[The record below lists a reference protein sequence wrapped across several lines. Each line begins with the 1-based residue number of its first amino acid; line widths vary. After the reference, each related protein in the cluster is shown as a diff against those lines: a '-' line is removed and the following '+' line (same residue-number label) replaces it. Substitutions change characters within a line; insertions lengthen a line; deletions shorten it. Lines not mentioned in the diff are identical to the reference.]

1 MLKQVNGCDTVTLN
15 MDRDNF
21 DQPDEKENDES
32 EDIGVIIEYKF

>member
-21 DQPDEKENDES
+21 DQMKKEMMNLR
-32 EDIGVIIEYKF
+32 ILVIIEYKF